1 MQDTFRIKHFFFSTA
16 HPLAIATLAAIL
28 TGCGGGG
35 YGGTSSGASGGG
47 GGGYGGG
54 GAPSV
59 TIASPGSTVNRTVM
73 LTATPAAA
81 SGVTVTRVDF
91 LVDGAVVGTA
101 TMSPYSVNWDTS
113 AVSDGSHSLAAKV
126 TDSQGMTATS
136 TAVTV
141 NVTNSPSFSVSLSP
155 SQIYPAPTSSASGNA
170 QLTVNLAG
178 GATSGTLTLT
188 GVTGTGANI
197 YEAFAGSTGASL
209 ITLAQ
214 NTSNANEWDVPSGAL
229 LTADQVSA
237 LLEGKLYI
245 AVASA
250 ANPNG
255 EIRGQ
260 ILPSNVT
267 VVWAALSGSQEVPPV
282 TIAASGVA
290 ATTVDSTSNLV
301 SVHINS
307 TGVDDATAA
316 QLDTG
321 AQGAT
326 GPTLLTLTQD
336 SVNHGHWST
345 ELAAVTSANVSD
357 FTAGKWYA
365 NMSTPADP
373 NGAIRGQIT
382 TAATPAAPTLTQLQT
397 SVFSRCISCHNGTGT
412 SLPGSMNLTAG
423 NTYASIVNVA
433 SVEQSNLKRVA
444 PNDPTNSYVVQKLEG
459 APTITGARMPF
470 GGPYLDQATIDEVK
484 AWISAGAQNN

>member
-1 MQDTFRIKHFFFSTA
+1 MQDTFRIKPLFFFCA
-16 HPLAIATLAAIL
+16 ARALGIATLATIVTA
-28 TGCGGGG
+28 C
-35 YGGTSSGASGGG
+35 GG

-59 TIASPGSTVNRTVM
+59 TIASPGSTVNRTVL

-81 SGVTVTRVDF
+81 SGATVTRVDF
-91 LVDGAVVGTA
+91 TVDGAVVGTA
-101 TMSPYSVNWDTS
+101 TMSPYTVNWDTS
-113 AVSDGSHSLAAKV
+113 AVSDGGHSLSAKV

-141 NVTNSPSFSVSLSP
+141 TVTNSPVFTVSLSP

-170 QLTVNLAG
+170 QLTVNLAS
-178 GATSGTLTLT
+178 GAASGKLTLT
-188 GVTGTGANI
+188 GLTATGAHV

-214 NTSNANEWDVPSGAL
+214 NTSNASEWDVPAGAL

-237 LLEGKLYI
+237 LLEGKLYV

-267 VVWAALSGSQEVPPV
+267 VVWAALSGSEEVPPV
-282 TIAASGVA
+282 TITASGVA
-290 ATTVDSTSNLV
+290 ATTVDSSANVV

-307 TGVDDATAA
+307 TGVDDATVA

-321 AQGAT
+321 ARGAT
-326 GPTLLTLTQD
+326 GPTLLTLTKD

-345 ELAAVTSANVSD
+345 ELASVSSANVSD

-365 NMSTPADP
+365 NVSTPADP

-382 TAATPAAPTLTQLQT
+382 TAAAPAAPTLTQLQT
-397 SVFSRCISCHNGTGT
+397 SVFSRCTSCHNGTGT

-433 SVEQSNLKRVA
+433 SVEQPSLKRVA

-459 APTITGARMPF
+459 AATITGVRMPF
-470 GGPYLDQATIDEVK
+470 GGPFLDQATIDQVK

>member
-1 MQDTFRIKHFFFSTA
+1 MHDTLRIKHLFFSTA
-16 HPLAIATLAAIL
+16 RPLVIATLAAIL
-28 TGCGGGG
+28 TACGGG
-35 YGGTSSGASGGG
+35 YGGSSSGASGGG
-47 GGGYGGG
+47 YGGG
-54 GAPSV
+54 GTPGI

-73 LTATPAAA
+73 LTAAPAAA
-81 SGVTVTRVDF
+81 AGLTVTRVDF
-91 LVDGAVVGTA
+91 LVDGAVIGTA
-101 TMSPYSVNWDTS
+101 TASPYSVNWDTS

-136 TAVTV
+136 AAVTV
-141 NVTNSPSFSVSLSP
+141 TVTNSPSFTVSLAP

-170 QLTVNLAG
+170 QLTVNLAS
-178 GATSGTLTLT
+178 GATSGRLTLT
-188 GVTGTGANI
+188 GVAATGAQI
-197 YEAFAGSTGASL
+197 FEAFAGSTGASL
-209 ITLAQ
+209 ISLAQ
-214 NTSNANEWDVPSGAL
+214 NASNASEWDVPSAAL

-282 TIAASGVA
+282 TITASGVV
-290 ATTVDSTSNLV
+290 ATTVDSTANVV

-307 TGVDDATAA
+307 TGVDDATGA

-326 GPTLLTLTQD
+326 GATLLTLTQD

-345 ELAAVTSANVSD
+345 ELAAVTSTSVSD

-365 NMSTPADP
+365 NVSTPADP
-373 NGAIRGQIT
+373 NGALRGQIT
-382 TAATPAAPTLTQLQT
+382 TAAAPAAPTLTQLQT
-397 SVFSRCISCHNGTGT
+397 SVFSRCTSCHNGTGT

-423 NTYASIVNVA
+423 NTYTSIVNVA

-459 APTITGARMPF
+459 ASTITGVRMPF
-470 GGPYLDQATIDEVK
+470 GGPYLDQATIDQVK